1 MKRIIVTVGPSLLYR
16 IPLTETHKDEYI
28 YRINGAHGDM
38 NEIEKHILVIK
49 EQIPDAVILLDLPG
63 NKVRTANLNVP
74 IKFQNGKE
82 FSILSRQIN
91 YQGFYKYVQKG
102 DTVWANDSVFRF
114 TIQQADEEQ
123 IVLLAEIDG
132 ELHNNKGLH
141 VRGIHDDVPFLFD
154 KDYRLI
160 ELANKY
166 KIDFIGLSFVRNV
179 EDLQLAREYINI
191 EVEIIAKVE
200 TKSSV
205 VNIQSILNN
214 VEYILLDRGDLSTEI
229 GIEKIPDYQKFIID
243 KTLFHNKRIFL
254 ATQFLKNME
263 EKPVP
268 TIAEV
273 IDMYNTFKSGV
284 YGIQLAEETAI
295 GKHPKKCLSLID
307 RLIKEVN
314 NERT

>member
-91 YQGFYKYVQKG
+91 YQGFYKYVKKG
-102 DTVWANDSVFRF
+102 DSVWANDSVFRF

-263 EKPVP
+263 ETPVP

-273 IDMYNTFKSGV
+273 IDMYNTLKSGV
-284 YGIQLAEETAI
+284 YGIQLAEETAV
-295 GKHPKKCLSLID
+295 GKYPKECLNLID
-307 RLIKEVN
+307 RLIKEVD
-314 NERT
+314 NERR

>member
-16 IPLTETHKDEYI
+16 IPLTEVHKNEYI
-28 YRINGAHGDM
+28 YRINGAHGDIK
-38 NEIEKHILVIK
+38 EIEKHVLVIK
-49 EQIPDAVILLDLPG
+49 EQIPDAMILLDLPG
-63 NKVRTANLNVP
+63 NKIRTANLNAP
-74 IKFQNGKE
+74 IKFKNGKE
-82 FSILSRQIN
+82 FSLLSSQVN
-91 YQGFYKYVQKG
+91 YQDFHKYIKKG
-102 DTVWANDSVFRF
+102 DNVWANDSVFRF
-114 TIQQADEEQ
+114 TIQQADEEN
-123 IVLLAEIDG
+123 IVLLAEMDG
-132 ELHNNKGLH
+132 ELYNNKGLH
-141 VRGIHDDVPFLFD
+141 VRGIHDDMPFLFD

-160 ELANKY
+160 ELANKC

-179 EDLQLAREYINI
+179 EDLQLAREYINKEI
-191 EVEIIAKVE
+191 EVIAKVE
-200 TKSSV
+200 TKSSI

-263 EKPVP
+263 EKPIP

-273 IDMYNTFKSGV
+273 IDMYNTLRSGV

-295 GKHPKKCLSLID
+295 GKYPKECLSLID

-314 NERT
+314 NERK

>member
-16 IPLTETHKDEYI
+16 IPLTEIHKDEYI

-179 EDLQLAREYINI
+179 EDLQLAREYINKEI
-191 EVEIIAKVE
+191 EVIAKVE

-295 GKHPKKCLSLID
+295 GKYPKKCLSLID

-314 NERT
+314 NERK

>member
-263 EKPVP
+263 ETPVP

-273 IDMYNTFKSGV
+273 IDMYNTLKSGV
-284 YGIQLAEETAI
+284 YGIQLAEETAV
-295 GKHPKKCLSLID
+295 GKYPKECLNLID
-307 RLIKEVN
+307 RLIKEVD
-314 NERT
+314 NERR

>member
-16 IPLTETHKDEYI
+16 IPLTEIHKDEYI

-91 YQGFYKYVQKG
+91 YQGFYKYVKKG
-102 DTVWANDSVFRF
+102 DSVWANDSVFRF
-114 TIQQADEEQ
+114 TIQQADEEH
-123 IVLLAEIDG
+123 IVFLADIDG

-141 VRGIHDDVPFLFD
+141 VRGIHDKIPFLFD

-179 EDLQLAREYINI
+179 EDLQLAREYINKEI
-191 EVEIIAKVE
+191 EVIAKVE

-295 GKHPKKCLSLID
+295 GKYPKKCLSLID

-314 NERT
+314 NERK

>member
-179 EDLQLAREYINI
+179 EDLQLAREYINKEI
-191 EVEIIAKVE
+191 EVIAKVE

-263 EKPVP
+263 ETPVP

-307 RLIKEVN
+307 RLIKEVD
-314 NERT
+314 NERR

>member
-16 IPLTETHKDEYI
+16 IPLTDTHKDEYI
-28 YRINGAHGDM
+28 YRINGAHGDIK
-38 NEIEKHILVIK
+38 EIEKHILAIK
-49 EQIPDAVILLDLPG
+49 EQISDAVILIDLPG
-63 NKVRTANLNVP
+63 NKVRTANLNAP
-74 IKFQNGKE
+74 IKFRNGKE
-82 FSILSRQIN
+82 FSLLSCQIN
-91 YQGFYKYVQKG
+91 YQDFHKYVIKG
-102 DTVWANDSVFRF
+102 DDVWANDSVFKF
-114 TIQQADEEQ
+114 TIQQADEKH
-123 IVLLAEIDG
+123 IVLLSEIDG

-141 VRGIHDDVPFLFD
+141 VRGIHDDMPFFFD

-160 ELANKY
+160 ELANRY

-179 EDLQLAREYINI
+179 EDLQLARKYINI
-191 EVEIIAKVE
+191 GIEIIAKVE

-205 VNIQSILNN
+205 VNIRSILNN

-273 IDMYNTFKSGV
+273 IDMYNTLKSGV

-295 GKHPKKCLSLID
+295 GKYPKECLDLID
-307 RLIKEVN
+307 ILIKEVN
-314 NERT
+314 NERR

>member
-16 IPLTETHKDEYI
+16 IPLTEIHKDEYI

-263 EKPVP
+263 ETPVP

-273 IDMYNTFKSGV
+273 IDMYNTLKSGV
-284 YGIQLAEETAI
+284 YGIQLAEETAV
-295 GKHPKKCLSLID
+295 GKYPKECLNLID
-307 RLIKEVN
+307 RLIKEVD
-314 NERT
+314 NERR

>member
-1 MKRIIVTVGPSLLYR
+1 
-16 IPLTETHKDEYI
+16 
-28 YRINGAHGDM
+28 
-38 NEIEKHILVIK
+38 
-49 EQIPDAVILLDLPG
+49 
-63 NKVRTANLNVP
+63 
-74 IKFQNGKE
+74 
-82 FSILSRQIN
+82 
-91 YQGFYKYVQKG
+91 
-102 DTVWANDSVFRF
+102 
-114 TIQQADEEQ
+114 
-123 IVLLAEIDG
+123 
-132 ELHNNKGLH
+132 LH
-141 VRGIHDDVPFLFD
+141 VRGIHDKIPFLFD

-295 GKHPKKCLSLID
+295 GKYPKKCLSLID

-314 NERT
+314 NERK